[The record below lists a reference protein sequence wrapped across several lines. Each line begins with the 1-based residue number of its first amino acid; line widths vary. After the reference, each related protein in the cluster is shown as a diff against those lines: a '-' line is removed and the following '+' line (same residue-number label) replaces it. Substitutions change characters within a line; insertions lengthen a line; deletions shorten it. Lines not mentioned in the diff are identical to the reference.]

1 MKNLTLLFLIAA
13 CYGQVLPTVPANM
26 FRITLENYSLS
37 GELYFKEQEFNMR
50 GIGRSYFDDRTKNE
64 LGFYSGSNDLY
75 HVGDLLINEFV
86 SIETYMHNF
95 NSTYNTNLPMFDAG
109 YYDTK
114 RIAIPSGIFNEQK
127 QREERGNKYRIDYG
141 VSNELMLSLVV
152 PDISLLE
159 EEYRVS
165 STINQ
170 IYGIDGLI
178 NYHKNAMAQ
187 IDSFFQTN
195 SFTLLPIGTRDTL
208 EMIYDDFY
216 STGGKH
222 SVLWA
227 LYAEDQPFTRGFIDP
242 RFMTPNF
249 SNGDTVTF
257 DSLKSYYIIP
267 KKVGS
272 GIGDISLGMTALL
285 KGDPSWSSKKSGVLY
300 GRVFLSVPFGFTIEP
315 FKSIGLKQLSQLN
328 IGAGVSKLSLG
339 VFGGYSFNNKSKSR
353 LYGAIDIASS
363 SSELLY
369 TPINLFSGVHTNPDS
384 IISRVGETY
393 KLKEGNWLKSTL
405 GYEFEFLKNRLLF
418 KLESRTISKSRD
430 DYTSLDEE
438 WDSWME
444 NHQGY
449 DTAINKWD
457 VCLET
462 WILNSKST
470 ERIGPISF
478 DMVLGVRK
486 TINANNTFDGYKLYS
501 GISTYLQGW

>member
-1 MKNLTLLFLIAA
+1 
-13 CYGQVLPTVPANM
+13 
-26 FRITLENYSLS
+26 
-37 GELYFKEQEFNMR
+37 
-50 GIGRSYFDDRTKNE
+50 
-64 LGFYSGSNDLY
+64 
-75 HVGDLLINEFV
+75 
-86 SIETYMHNF
+86 
-95 NSTYNTNLPMFDAG
+95 
-109 YYDTK
+109 
-114 RIAIPSGIFNEQK
+114 
-127 QREERGNKYRIDYG
+127 
-141 VSNELMLSLVV
+141 
-152 PDISLLE
+152 
-159 EEYRVS
+159 
-165 STINQ
+165 
-170 IYGIDGLI
+170 
-178 NYHKNAMAQ
+178 
-187 IDSFFQTN
+187 
-195 SFTLLPIGTRDTL
+195 L

-242 RFMTPNF
+242 RFMPPNF

-272 GIGDISLGMTALL
+272 GIGDISIGMTALL
-285 KGDPSWSSKKSGVLY
+285 KGNPSWSSKKSGVLY
-300 GRVFLSVPFGFTIEP
+300 GRVFLSIPFGFTIES
-315 FKSIGLKQLSQLN
+315 FKSIGFKQLSQLN

-339 VFGGYSFNNKSKSR
+339 VFGGYSFNNKSKAR

-363 SSELLY
+363 SPELLY

-393 KLKEGNWLKSTL
+393 KLKEGNWLKSTI
-405 GYEFEFLKNRLLF
+405 GYEFELLKNRLLF

-430 DYTSLDEE
+430 DYISLDDE

-449 DTAINKWD
+449 DSAINKWD
-457 VCLET
+457 ICLET
-462 WILNSKST
+462 WILNSKSK
-470 ERIGPISF
+470 ERIGPVSF

-501 GISTYLQGW
+501 GISTYLQAW